1 MTMTTEE
8 IIDVLDW
15 PSDGD
20 AEWVTIRFQAE
31 AEFRAPRL
39 TETETSLW
47 AFLAHS
53 KDVADVFTNNI
64 LFPNEALLVCF
75 GDTLT
80 GALCH
85 LWGAGPSGGN
95 FMEELRKFVGR
106 AFDDEQR
113 LEFWGGFKELRC
125 PEDLHPREFARL
137 VVEWQQRSDWLGI
150 EMLRISVEE
159 SKLMLIESLDM
170 HWRVRYSLCRNIGDD
185 SLDDIVH
192 YLDQTE
198 DLWRKKWWRTATTTM

>member
-1 MTMTTEE
+1 M
-8 IIDVLDW
+8 
-15 PSDGD
+15 
-20 AEWVTIRFQAE
+20 
-31 AEFRAPRL
+31 
-39 TETETSLW
+39 
-47 AFLAHS
+47 
-53 KDVADVFTNNI
+53 
-64 LFPNEALLVCF
+64 
-75 GDTLT
+75 
-80 GALCH
+80 
-85 LWGAGPSGGN
+85 
-95 FMEELRKFVGR
+95 
-106 AFDDEQR
+106 
-113 LEFWGGFKELRC
+113 GGFKELRC